1 MPRAMLAEFAQIVMS
16 PEASAQRGAGL
27 VDREEEG
34 AVEAAGGTVA
44 VALAGAWGRGRHRE
58 RVPVLAVGLVAAACV
73 LAACGGGSGASNLR
87 RPGGVSGKSGSTTT
101 VPGSLGKAGSGSG
114 GSASGAP
121 RACTLV
127 SAAQVSAALGVSV
140 NRTREEPDGSGT
152 SCSWSF
158 TATSLVKGLGTNATL
173 SVKRSAVGLTRAAFY
188 RTLENEPE
196 LKFAPVTIDGIPAV
210 HGFGS
215 SQPEVLVDVGPVT
228 MTIAALSTISAAD
241 DGPAVLA
248 IADDAVSSVCRMVSC
263 SH

>member
-1 MPRAMLAEFAQIVMS
+1 MLAEFAQIVMS

-34 AVEAAGGTVA
+34 AVEAAGGTV
-44 VALAGAWGRGRHRE
+44 AGAWGRGRHRE

-173 SVKRSAVGLTRAAFY
+173 NVKRSTAGLTRAAFY
-188 RTLENEPE
+188 RMLENEPG

-215 SQPEVLVDVGPVT
+215 PQPEVLVDVGPVT
-228 MTIAALSTISAAD
+228 MTIAALSTVSAAD
-241 DGPAVLA
+241 DSPAVLA
-248 IADDAVSSVCRMVSC
+248 IAGDAVSSVCRKVSC